1 MVEHAQNITPARR
14 CAHDTR
20 RLALYILT
28 LTVATVSAGCAGK
41 KTVAET
47 SIGQLGCDLS
57 DRHSLFS
64 YSGRLSDTLE
74 WFELDIDSQRP
85 TRRLVRRAN
94 VSATARQTDTT
105 AATSVTVTHSKVNS
119 EKHNT
124 IAMPTST
131 WYTVALGVVLLT
143 ILLILVRKL

>member
-1 MVEHAQNITPARR
+1 MVEHAQNITPVRR

-20 RLALYILT
+20 RLTLYILA
-28 LTVATVSAGCAGK
+28 LLVAMATVGCAGK

-85 TRRLVRRAN
+85 MRRLVRRAN

>member
-1 MVEHAQNITPARR
+1 MGWQRPPFLQLLVGIYKTIPPNCLVGQCH
-14 CAHDTR
+14 HDTR
-20 RLALYILT
+20 LLTLYILT
-28 LTVATVSAGCAGK
+28 HQAKIPSPGPGGNK
-41 KTVAET
+41 PRRET
-47 SIGQLGCDLS
+47 PIGQLGCDLS

-105 AATSVTVTHSKVNS
+105 AATSVTVTHPSG
-119 EKHNT
+119 H
-124 IAMPTST
+124 P
-131 WYTVALGVVLLT
+131 
-143 ILLILVRKL
+143 